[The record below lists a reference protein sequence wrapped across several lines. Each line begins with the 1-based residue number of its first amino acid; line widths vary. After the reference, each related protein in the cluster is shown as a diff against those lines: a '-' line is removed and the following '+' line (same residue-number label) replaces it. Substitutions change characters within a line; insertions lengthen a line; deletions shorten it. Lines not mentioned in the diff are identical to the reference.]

1 MSYIVFDGFWTLI
14 FESLYLRTEA
24 NIFLKLNL
32 KPYTRAN
39 HVKISNIYGALSRP
53 YLLTFLESIVFESA
67 QTNLIK
73 SGFKKNTALHWI
85 INVLLIDLGDAKGL
99 RNGVWVYKHPHQIG
113 CMRIR
118 EASLNMK
125 WSCCRSWSNGSSS
138 LLKLTTCIYPVSL
151 SKVCTCYEEDIY
163 DIQAC
168 SNPSI
173 KQILQGADFCV
184 PDGRTDRH

>member
-1 MSYIVFDGFWTLI
+1 MSYIVFDRFWALS

-39 HVKISNIYGALSRP
+39 HVKISEICGALSRR
-53 YLLTFLESIVFESA
+53 YLLTFLESIVFKSA
-67 QTNLIK
+67 QTISLK
-73 SGFKKNTALHWI
+73 AVPRKNIALHWI
-85 INVLLIDLGDAKGL
+85 INVLLIDLVNAKGL

-113 CMRIR
+113 YMRIR

-125 WSCCRSWSNGSSS
+125 WSRHRSWSNGCSS
-138 LLKLTTCIYPVSL
+138 LLKLTTCIYPESL
-151 SKVCTCYEEDIY
+151 SKLSTCYEEDIY

-173 KQILQGADFCV
+173 KQILQGAGFCV
-184 PDGRTDRH
+184 TDKRTNRH